1 MSKVQVLLFGVIVT
15 SMALSSCGNKQK
27 ADTTESASAAAPAP
41 AVEITF
47 SSAQDVTQFRGPNR
61 DGIYSAES
69 GLLKQWPT
77 NGPQLLWENS
87 DLVQGY
93 SSPAVISGTAYIT
106 GMNEDKNQEVFF
118 AIDRNGKTLYKT
130 PYGKPWK
137 ATYPETRT
145 TPTIVDGKAYVI
157 SGMGEVVCINIADG
171 SIVWTVDGG
180 TKYGTATGNWGTAE
194 CPLVVDNKVIY
205 SPGGKQTTI
214 VALDKET
221 GAEVWKSRSLGDNR
235 NYVQPTLITWNGK
248 RQIVGGTNNY
258 YYGAD
263 PETGEIQWSSKDWF
277 SVPDDENIAPN
288 GAVFKDG
295 ILVFSQGYGINTT
308 AFKLADNMKSVS
320 VAWKNNDLSTH
331 HGGYVL
337 IDGVVYGSNWVNNNS
352 GNWVAVDLMT
362 GKTLFNEAW
371 SGGKGKGSTVYAD
384 GMLYTYDERRG
395 FVGLVR
401 PTKDKFDV
409 VSEFRITKG
418 SGPYW
423 SHIVISNGIM
433 YVRHGEY
440 LAAYLVK

>member
-41 AVEITF
+41 AVDITF

-180 TKYGTATGNWGTAE
+180 TKYGTTTGNWGTAE

>member
-1 MSKVQVLLFGVIVT
+1 MIKTKALFLGLATASMVLVG
-15 SMALSSCGNKQK
+15 CGNKQK

-41 AVEITF
+41 AVDITF
-47 SSAQDVTQFRGPNR
+47 SPAQDVTQFRGPNR

-69 GLLKQWPT
+69 GLLKQWPA

-93 SSPAVISGTAYIT
+93 SSPAVLSGTVYIT

-137 ATYPETRT
+137 DTYPETRS

-157 SGMGEVVCINIADG
+157 SGMGEVACINIADG
-171 SIVWTVDGG
+171 SIVWQIDGG
-180 TKYGTATGNWGTAE
+180 TKYGTTTGNWGTAE

-221 GAEVWKSRSLGDNR
+221 GAEIWKSRSLGENR
-235 NYVQPTLITWNGK
+235 NYVQPMLITWNGK
-248 RQIVGGTNNY
+248 RQIVGGTNNT
-258 YYGAD
+258 YYGVD
-263 PETGEIQWSSKDWF
+263 PETGEIQWSATGWYPPSGR
-277 SVPDDENIAPN
+277 ENIAPN

-320 VAWKNNDLSTH
+320 VAWKNDDLSTH

-337 IDGVVYGSNWVNNNS
+337 VDGVLYGSNWVNNNS
-352 GNWVAVDLMT
+352 GNWIAVDWNT
-362 GKTLFNEAW
+362 GKTLYNEAW

-418 SGPYW
+418 SGPNW
-423 SHIVISNGIM
+423 AHIVISNGIM

>member
-1 MSKVQVLLFGVIVT
+1 MRNFKFLGL
-15 SMALSSCGNKQK
+15 SMTIACLGLITGCGNKANASVSENNGNEVK
-27 ADTTESASAAAPAP
+27 ATAIS
-41 AVEITF
+41 F
-47 SSAQDVTQFRGPNR
+47 SSDQDVTQFRGPNR

-69 GLLKQWPT
+69 GLLKQWPEG
-77 NGPQLLWENS
+77 GPQLLWENT

-93 SSPAVISGTAYIT
+93 SSPAVLSGTVYIT
-106 GMNEDKNQEVFF
+106 GMNEDKTQEVFF
-118 AIDRNGKTLYKT
+118 AIDSTGKTLYQT
-130 PYGKPWK
+130 PYGTAWK
-137 ATYPETRT
+137 QAYPETRT

-157 SGMGEVVCINIADG
+157 SGMGEIACINIADG
-171 SIVWTVDGG
+171 SIVWQVDG
-180 TKYGTATGNWGTAE
+180 TAKYGSTTGNWGTAE

-205 SPGGKQTTI
+205 SPGGNQTTI

-221 GAEVWKSRSLGDNR
+221 GAEIWKSRSLGEAR
-235 NYVQPTLITWNGK
+235 NYVQPALITWNGK
-248 RQIVGGTNNY
+248 RQIVGATCNY
-258 YYGAD
+258 YYGVD
-263 PETGEIQWSSKDWF
+263 PETGEIQWSVNGWYPSAPW
-277 SVPDDENIAPN
+277 ENICPN
-288 GAVFKDG
+288 GPIFKDG
-295 ILVFSQGYGINTT
+295 ILIFSQGYGINTT
-308 AFKLADNMKSVS
+308 AFKLADDLKSVS
-320 VAWKNNDLSTH
+320 VAWKNDDLSTH

-337 IDGVVYGSNWVNNNS
+337 VDGVVYGSNWVNNTS
-352 GNWVAVDLMT
+352 GNWVAVDFAT
-362 GKTLFNEAW
+362 GKTLYNEAW

-440 LAAYLVK
+440 LAAYKVK

>member
-180 TKYGTATGNWGTAE
+180 TKYGTTTGNWGTAE

>member
-1 MSKVQVLLFGVIVT
+1 MNKVQVLLFGVIAT

-180 TKYGTATGNWGTAE
+180 TKYGTTTGNWGTAE

>member
-1 MSKVQVLLFGVIVT
+1 MNKVQVLLFGIIAT

-235 NYVQPTLITWNGK
+235 NYVQPTLISWNGK